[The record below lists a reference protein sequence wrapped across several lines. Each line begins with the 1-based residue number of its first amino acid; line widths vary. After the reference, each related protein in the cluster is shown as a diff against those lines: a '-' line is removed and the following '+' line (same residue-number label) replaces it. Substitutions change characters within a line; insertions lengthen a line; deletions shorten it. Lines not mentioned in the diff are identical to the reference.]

1 MGTLPPMRPSKVLLN
16 YYEPH
21 SQGLTWHRDNSTSE
35 RKSAQKGRPV
45 LSVSIGDSCDF
56 GYKAQYDD
64 EDQFVKLDSGDVLV
78 FGGPAR
84 LIVHAVTR
92 VSPGTAPA
100 GLSLPRPG

>member
-1 MGTLPPMRPSKVLLN
+1 MFGTLTLLLN

-64 EDQFVKLDSGDVLV
+64 EDQFVKR
-78 FGGPAR
+78 PQ
-84 LIVHAVTR
+84 H
-92 VSPGTAPA
+92 GTAFAANGAWKERRPHSGQQA
-100 GLSLPRPG
+100 GE